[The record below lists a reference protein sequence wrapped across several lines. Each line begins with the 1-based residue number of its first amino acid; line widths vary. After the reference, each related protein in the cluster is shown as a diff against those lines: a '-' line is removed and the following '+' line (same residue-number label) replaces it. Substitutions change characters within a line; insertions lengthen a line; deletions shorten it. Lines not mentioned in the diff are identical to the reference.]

1 MCQIFPISLLLR
13 NQRYVIISKN
23 ELVLIIKEK
32 RRKFLKPFKLIL
44 MIVIILIVIIIMMI
58 MIMILMVIIIM
69 MIMIMI
75 LMVITIMMI
84 TILIL
89 IIIMMT
95 SIIDKSNWNHRCLEK
110 FFMKESLEG
119 MRVINKI
126 IKQLFIY
133 QSMKCQ
139 VSTIIKYE
147 LKILKGKRRTMCQIR
162 LFY

>member
-58 MIMILMVIIIM
+58 MIMILI
-69 MIMIMI
+69 
-75 LMVITIMMI
+75 VITIMMI
-84 TILIL
+84 IIITIL

-95 SIIDKSNWNHRCLEK
+95 SIIDKSNWNHRCLEM